1 MALPKSLNG
10 LENLRGSALGFRHFA
25 HYIARSR
32 LKTGGFRPRLCD
44 PAYTPDCEEPGMLS
58 RLGYSSRL
66 LSSRAID
73 GYTPR
78 HT

>member
-1 MALPKSLNG
+1 MALPKALNG

-44 PAYTPDCEEPGMLS
+44 PAYTPDCEEP
-58 RLGYSSRL
+58 
-66 LSSRAID
+66 
-73 GYTPR
+73 
-78 HT
+78 